1 MALSSS
7 ILRIDSSARRNGS
20 VSRKLADQIIERFG
34 AANAQI
40 TYRELGAGL
49 DAIDDNWLGAN
60 FTPEADRAEAQR
72 DRLALS
78 DILIAEIKAAETLVI
93 SLPIYNF
100 GIPSGLKAWVDQI
113 ARAGITFKYTPE
125 GPVGLLEGKRAILAV
140 ASGGTEVGGPIDF
153 ATDYLKH
160 VLGFIGIHN
169 VQIVASDR
177 LMVDAEV
184 SHTKAQAALNAL
196 AA

>member
-78 DILIAEIKAAETLVI
+78 DILIAEIKAPKTLVI

-177 LMVDAEV
+177 LMVDADA